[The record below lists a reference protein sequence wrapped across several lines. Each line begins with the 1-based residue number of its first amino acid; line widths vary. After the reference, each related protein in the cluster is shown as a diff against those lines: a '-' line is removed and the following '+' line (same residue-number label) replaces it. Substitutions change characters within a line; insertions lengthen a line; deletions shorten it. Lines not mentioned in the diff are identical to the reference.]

1 MMAHGR
7 VPTQKIAPTAVV
19 SMAVLMSLLMIMPV
33 FGNSGCQSLSPEHN
47 KRKRDLLLKPVLLR
61 HKKKK
66 RMNLK
71 NEPTPLSE
79 QVDLFQVTTESMNVI
94 EDCRKGQLGG

>member
-7 VPTQKIAPTAVV
+7 VPTQKIAP
-19 SMAVLMSLLMIMPV
+19 MAVLMSLSMIMPV
-33 FGNSGCQSLSPEHN
+33 SGNSGCQSLSPEHN

-61 HKKKK
+61 RKKKK

-71 NEPTPLSE
+71 NKLTPLSE

-94 EDCRKGQLGG
+94 EDCRKGQLGR